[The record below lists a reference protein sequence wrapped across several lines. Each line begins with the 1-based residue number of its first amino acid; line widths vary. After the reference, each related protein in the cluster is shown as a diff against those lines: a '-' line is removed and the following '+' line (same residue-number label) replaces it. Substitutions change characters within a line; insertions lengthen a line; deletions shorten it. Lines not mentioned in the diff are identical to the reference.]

1 MTYTAPAGWIE
12 VLGDDP
18 IRPLRTR
25 FHRNKDCPR
34 ILNPESLREVWA
46 SPTARHDATCAHRT
60 TSPAQPARADRPGG
74 TRLASRRSF
83 CVSPGGTSAPAEHS
97 LLRL

>member
-34 ILNPESLREVWA
+34 ILNPESLREVDQPYSAPRCNLCAPDNQSRPA
-46 SPTARHDATCAHRT
+46 SP
-60 TSPAQPARADRPGG
+60 S
-74 TRLASRRSF
+74 
-83 CVSPGGTSAPAEHS
+83 
-97 LLRL
+97 